1 MNFIITGANSG
12 IGLEILKILSKNN
25 DYKFFLITKNNNNIK
40 NFSNSKF
47 YKVNLKDL
55 KKVEKISKKIIRDSR
70 GKIDVI
76 ICN

>member
-47 YKVNLKDL
+47 YKVD
-55 KKVEKISKKIIRDSR
+55 
-70 GKIDVI
+70 
-76 ICN
+76 